1 MPPVQLVK
9 KRQSL
14 GIILQGAPN
23 YDVTAYYLSSDGE
36 NGVIVDSGSTDDLF
50 KTVRRPLVPSLTIG
64 QCTKNREQVPENT
77 ISVRILRL
85 QNRPSINFAQAI
97 ERREVVDCSP
107 ARTGELASR
116 HRAPAARNRPRENQQ
131 LINSIR
137 SSAKIARQNPCV
149 FQNCT

>member
-14 GIILQGAPN
+14 GIILQGARN
-23 YDVTAYYLSSDGE
+23 CDVTAYYLSSDGE

-107 ARTGELASR
+107 ARIGELASS
-116 HRAPAARNRPRENQQ
+116 PPRTGG
-131 LINSIR
+131 
-137 SSAKIARQNPCV
+137 A
-149 FQNCT
+149 